1 MAGHT
6 PKDLSRVF
14 EGYINTQMDLIDNL
28 PESVFQEYIDDLL
41 KSASGAVFAGKSR
54 NITACPC

>member
-1 MAGHT
+1 
-6 PKDLSRVF
+6 
-14 EGYINTQMDLIDNL
+14 MDLIDNL

-54 NITACPC
+54 NIHCMPVLKNFFGIARAFEGSDPC